1 LGTKAFE
8 DRVRSLVIADTRA
21 QRLVGRTNPRRL
33 VDAHLLGNGQV
44 QREMQERV
52 HLPALGTE
60 LLLDRR
66 CRILEQRMVLGVLQ
80 DQVGGR
86 HLGAFEDRALAM
98 LLPRL
103 TEELPHLLTRR
114 VEHRL
119 SFLVD

>member
-1 LGTKAFE
+1 
-8 DRVRSLVIADTRA
+8 
-21 QRLVGRTNPRRL
+21 
-33 VDAHLLGNGQV
+33 
-44 QREMQERV
+44 MQERV
-52 HLPALGTE
+52 HLPALGNE
-60 LLLDRR
+60 LLPDRR

-103 TEELPHLLTRR
+103 AEELPHLLTRR

-119 SFLVD
+119 SLLVD